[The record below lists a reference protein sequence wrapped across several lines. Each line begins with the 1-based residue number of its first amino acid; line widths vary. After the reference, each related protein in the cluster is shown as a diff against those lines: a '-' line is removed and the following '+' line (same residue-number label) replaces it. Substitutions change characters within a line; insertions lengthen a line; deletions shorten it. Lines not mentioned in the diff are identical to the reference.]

1 VQDDSALEF
10 PCEFPIKAMG
20 RAADNFDAVV
30 VGIIRK
36 HTPDFSDST
45 VKSRLSKGGN
55 YVSITV
61 TINAHSREQLD
72 NIYLDLTAN
81 DLVLVAL

>member
-1 VQDDSALEF
+1 
-10 PCEFPIKAMG
+10 MG

-30 VGIIRK
+30 GGIIRK

-45 VKSRLSKGGN
+45 VKSRLSKSGN

-61 TINAHSREQLD
+61 TINARSREQLD

>member
-1 VQDDSALEF
+1 
-10 PCEFPIKAMG
+10 MG
-20 RAADNFDAVV
+20 RADDNFDALV

-61 TINAHSREQLD
+61 TINARSREQLD

-81 DLVLVAL
+81 ELVLVAL

>member
-1 VQDDSALEF
+1 MQDDSALEF

-45 VKSRLSKGGN
+45 VKSRLSKSGN

-61 TINAHSREQLD
+61 TINARSREQLD

>member
-1 VQDDSALEF
+1 MQDDSALEF

-20 RAADNFDAVV
+20 RADDNFDALV

-61 TINAHSREQLD
+61 TINARSREQLD

>member
-1 VQDDSALEF
+1 MQDDSALEF

-20 RAADNFDAVV
+20 RADDNFDALV

-61 TINAHSREQLD
+61 TINARSREQLD

-81 DLVLVAL
+81 ELVLVAL

>member
-1 VQDDSALEF
+1 
-10 PCEFPIKAMG
+10 MG

-36 HTPDFSDST
+36 HAPDFSDST

-61 TINAHSREQLD
+61 TINARSREQLD

>member
-1 VQDDSALEF
+1 
-10 PCEFPIKAMG
+10 MG
-20 RAADNFDAVV
+20 RADDNFDAVV

-61 TINAHSREQLD
+61 TINARSREQLD

-81 DLVLVAL
+81 ELVLVAL

>member
-1 VQDDSALEF
+1 MQYDSALEF

-20 RAADNFDAVV
+20 RADDNFDALV

-61 TINAHSREQLD
+61 TINARSREQLD

>member
-1 VQDDSALEF
+1 
-10 PCEFPIKAMG
+10 MG
-20 RAADNFDAVV
+20 RADDNFDALV

-61 TINAHSREQLD
+61 TINARSREQLD

>member
-1 VQDDSALEF
+1 MQDDSALEF

-20 RAADNFDAVV
+20 RADDNFDAVV

-61 TINAHSREQLD
+61 TINARSREQLD

>member
-1 VQDDSALEF
+1 MQDDSALEF

-20 RAADNFDAVV
+20 RADDNFDAVV

-36 HTPDFSDST
+36 HAPDFSDST

-61 TINAHSREQLD
+61 TINARSREQLD

>member
-1 VQDDSALEF
+1 
-10 PCEFPIKAMG
+10 MG
-20 RAADNFDAVV
+20 RVDDNFDAVV

-61 TINAHSREQLD
+61 TINARSREQLD

-81 DLVLVAL
+81 ELVLVAL

>member
-1 VQDDSALEF
+1 MQDDSALEF

-20 RAADNFDAVV
+20 RADDNFDALV

-45 VKSRLSKGGN
+45 VKSRLSKSGN

-61 TINAHSREQLD
+61 TINARSREQLD

>member
-1 VQDDSALEF
+1 MQNDSALEF

-20 RAADNFDAVV
+20 RADDNFDAVV

-36 HTPDFSDST
+36 HAPDFSDST